1 MLLCGLKFLFSPQ
14 SCLFL
19 LEHQN
24 FVVYHARD
32 RSWCLRM
39 ALNVEFG
46 VAIVQ
51 KRNINIVGAS
61 GFSSSP
67 TQTYATCA
75 GQVVRAGLPLMP
87 SLRSDRAETPGRVIF
102 HTCRHCSGCRM
113 EGGSGD
119 FYTIWGNGLG
129 GGGRCLCLLQA
140 PAQACAVQAGHCCV
154 SAAAAAGSQPFCLL
168 YRCLKSP
175 SPCLRKI
182 NSTRRARK
190 PVKMCKAS
198 KFFSSC
204 TARLPAR

>member
-1 MLLCGLKFLFSPQ
+1 MIFFFFFPPDLSILGKFAAGRKKEEQKEKHSCALRMLLCGLKFLFSPQ

-61 GFSSSP
+61 GFSTYP

-75 GQVVRAGLPLMP
+75 SQVVRAGLPLVP

-119 FYTIWGNGLG
+119 FYTI
-129 GGGRCLCLLQA
+129 
-140 PAQACAVQAGHCCV
+140 
-154 SAAAAAGSQPFCLL
+154 
-168 YRCLKSP
+168 
-175 SPCLRKI
+175 
-182 NSTRRARK
+182 
-190 PVKMCKAS
+190 
-198 KFFSSC
+198 
-204 TARLPAR
+204 